1 MKQWIQSTFDRQ
13 VEDLQTIIRIPS
25 VSRGDAPEDG
35 KPFGKTVHRCLM
47 ETLDIARRLGFT
59 KVWDVDGY
67 CGVVEYGE
75 GEESLAVLA
84 HLDVVPEGEG
94 WSVDPYGATILDGR
108 IYGRGTVDD
117 KGAAISALYALAA
130 VKASGKPMRRRVRIV
145 LGCDEERGSLGVEHY
160 LKVEGEPT
168 MAFTPDAEYPVV
180 NSEMGI
186 LQTTYQKKM
195 ESGVRIAVGSASN
208 VIPGTATAVLPCEAK
223 PVFVPEGFSVTTEG
237 NTVTVTG
244 RGGHASMPE
253 LAFNALQALLL
264 VLKEQPLSDADQ
276 TVLGA
281 LSDLWK
287 MDRHGETLGIDV
299 TDESGRLTFSPDC
312 LTLDETGLTFVTD
325 CRHPFSVTAE
335 KLLGIFDDAYGK
347 LGFVRTDTRE
357 AAGHFIPED
366 SELVST
372 LMQVYNEIQG
382 GTAKPLS
389 MGGGTYAREMKNAV
403 AFGIV
408 REGAENLC
416 HMPDESISLAD
427 MEFNTLVMANAI
439 TRLATEDVCR

>member
-1 MKQWIQSTFDRQ
+1 MKDWIRSTFSQ
-13 VEDLQTIIRIPS
+13 QLTDLQTIIRIPS
-25 VSRGDAPEDG
+25 VSRGDAPEPG
-35 KPFGKTVHRCLM
+35 KPFGRTVHRCLT
-47 ETLDIARRLGFT
+47 ETLDIARRLGFER
-59 KVWDVDGY
+59 VWDTDGY

-75 GEESLAVLA
+75 GEETLAILA

-94 WSVDPYGATILDGR
+94 WSVDPYGGIVLDGR
-108 IYGRGTVDD
+108 IFGRGTLDD
-117 KGAAISALYALAA
+117 KGAAVSALYALAA
-130 VKASGKPMRRRVRIV
+130 VKESGRKMRRRVRIV

-186 LQTTYQKKM
+186 LQTTYHKPFD
-195 ESGVRIAVGSASN
+195 SAVRISVGTASN
-208 VIPGTATAVLPCEAK
+208 VIPGTAAATLPVPVK
-223 PVFVPEGFSVTTEG
+223 PVSVPEGFSASFEG

-253 LAFNALQALLL
+253 LAKNALQALLC
-264 VLKEQPLSDADQ
+264 VLQQQALGEEEAKLF
-276 TVLGA
+276 GA
-281 LSDLWK
+281 LSALWG
-287 MDRHGETLGIDV
+287 MDRHGESLGIDV
-299 TDESGRLTFSPDC
+299 TDASGRLTFSPDC
-312 LTLDETGLTFVTD
+312 MTVDETGITFVTD
-325 CRHPFSVTAE
+325 CRHPFSVTAQQ
-335 KLLGIFDDAYGK
+335 LLAVWDGAYGA

-372 LMQVYNEIQG
+372 LMQVYNEING
-382 GTAKPLS
+382 GSAKPLS

-408 REGAENLC
+408 REGEESLC

-439 TRLATEDVCR
+439 VRLATEEVCH